1 VARLWPQ
8 CGRLSVVKRSF
19 AHMTDSPAPLDWF
32 HALPI
37 DDRLALLTDP
47 YADLSPG
54 LMSRLPTGLVTC
66 SAYWVA
72 QGPSSSRPKLSPSA
86 AIQLEDQR
94 DELMHDLDP
103 DTSGKHE

>member
-37 DDRLALLTDP
+37 DDRLALLRDP
-47 YADLSPG
+47 YGGLSVA
-54 LMSRLPTGLVTC
+54 LISRLPSGLVA
-66 SAYWVA
+66 SAGVFTA
-72 QGPSSSRPKLSPSA
+72 QHSSSPPKGRLSGSA
-86 AIQLEDQR
+86 AMQLEDQR
-94 DELMHDLDP
+94 EQLLRDLDA
-103 DTSGKHE
+103 DGSGQS